1 MISPVQSHYHESS
14 PVSKE
19 EKLRWEGGDS
29 KKDINNT
36 IEGEVYTTKSG
47 GPWEHCKG
55 KYAMKRNHYHA

>member
-1 MISPVQSHYHESS
+1 
-14 PVSKE
+14 VSKE
-19 EKLRWEGGDS
+19 EKLRWEGSDS